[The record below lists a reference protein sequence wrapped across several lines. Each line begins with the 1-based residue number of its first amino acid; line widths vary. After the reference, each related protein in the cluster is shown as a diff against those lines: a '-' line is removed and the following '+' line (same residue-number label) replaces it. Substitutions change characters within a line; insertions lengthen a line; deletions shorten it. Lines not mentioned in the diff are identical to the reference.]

1 MFRGRVISPLLIY
14 NKLAMKKLFT
24 LFVGTLLL
32 FSCSSDDY
40 VDLPDVDEDDIKWE
54 KPSNFPD
61 LTYTFNNNALK
72 KSRFELGK
80 KLFHDPRLSEDNTI
94 SCASCHIKEFA
105 FSDAGKSFSIGIDG
119 LVGKRN
125 APAIQN
131 MAFNKEYFYDGAS
144 NNLEMVPIVPIHNEI
159 EMREELPTILD
170 KLRLDIEYQQMFKK
184 AYNDEKMTSTSM
196 LKALSQYM
204 TLLVSSN
211 SRYDKYV
218 RKEEGGNLN
227 ELEKKGL
234 VLFRQNCSSCHST
247 DLFTDNSFRNNG
259 VRVNPSVND
268 KGREDVSGEEEDR
281 YKFKVSTVRNVALT
295 APYMHD
301 GSIATLEDVLDFYS
315 SGIKDSPTLDPLLRQ
330 KNGRVG
336 IPMTSE
342 EKKAIIA
349 FLHTLTDYEFINNP
363 KF

>member
-1 MFRGRVISPLLIY
+1 MNKIVVLL
-14 NKLAMKKLFT
+14 T
-24 LFVGTLLL
+24 LSLVLIG
-32 FSCSSDDY
+32 CSSDDY
-40 VDLPDVDEDDIKWE
+40 KPIPDVDKDIVKWE
-54 KPSNFPD
+54 KPANFPE
-61 LTYTFNNNALK
+61 LSYTFNNNELRV
-72 KSRFELGK
+72 SRFELGK
-80 KLFHDPRLSEDNTI
+80 KLFHDVRLSADNTI

-131 MAFNKEYFYDGAS
+131 MAFNDEYFYDGAS

-184 AYNDEKMTSTSM
+184 TYNDEKMTSSSM
-196 LKALSQYM
+196 LKALAQYM

-211 SRYDKYV
+211 SKYDKYV

-234 VLFRQNCSSCHST
+234 ALFRQNCSSCHST

-259 VRVNPSVND
+259 VRVNPSIND
-268 KGREDVSGEEEDR
+268 KGREEVSGDEEDR

-315 SGIKDSPTLDPLLRQ
+315 SGINDSPTLDPLLRQ

-336 IPMTSE
+336 IPMTSD

>member
-1 MFRGRVISPLLIY
+1 MNRLIILLVLSIISI
-14 NKLAMKKLFT
+14 
-24 LFVGTLLL
+24 G
-32 FSCSSDDY
+32 CSSDDY
-40 VDLPDVDEDDIKWE
+40 TEVPIVDEDIITWN
-54 KPSNFPD
+54 KPTNFPN
-61 LTYTFNNNALK
+61 LAYTFNNNELRI
-72 KSRFELGK
+72 SRFELGK
-80 KLFHDPRLSEDNTI
+80 KLFHDARLSEDNTI

-105 FSDAGKSFSIGIDG
+105 FSDAGKSFSVGIDG
-119 LVGKRN
+119 LIGTRN

-131 MAFNKEYFYDGAS
+131 MAFNEEYFYDGAS

-196 LKALSQYM
+196 LKALAQYM

-211 SRYDKYV
+211 SKYDKYV

-227 ELEKKGL
+227 ELEKSGL
-234 VLFRQNCSSCHST
+234 ALFRLNCSSCHST

-259 VRVNPSVND
+259 VKVDRVRND

-281 YKFKVSTVRNVALT
+281 YKFKVSTVRNVVLT

-301 GSIATLEDVLDFYS
+301 GSIATLEEVLDFYS
-315 SGIKDSPTLDPLLRQ
+315 SGVQDSPTLDPLLRQ
-330 KNGRVG
+330 KNGKLG
-336 IPMTSE
+336 IPMTTD
-342 EKKAIIA
+342 EKKAIVA

>member
-1 MFRGRVISPLLIY
+1 MNKIVALL
-14 NKLAMKKLFT
+14 T
-24 LFVGTLLL
+24 LSLVLIG
-32 FSCSSDDY
+32 CSSDDY
-40 VDLPDVDEDDIKWE
+40 KPIPDVDKDIIKWV
-54 KPSNFPD
+54 KPSNFPE
-61 LTYTFNNNALK
+61 LSYTFNNNELRV
-72 KSRFELGK
+72 SRFELGK
-80 KLFHDPRLSEDNTI
+80 KLFHDVRLSVDNTI

-131 MAFNKEYFYDGAS
+131 IAFNDEFFYDGAS

-196 LKALSQYM
+196 LKALAQYM

-211 SRYDKYV
+211 SKYDRYV

-234 VLFRQNCSSCHST
+234 ALFRQNCSSCHST

-268 KGREDVSGEEEDR
+268 KGREDVSGEVEDQ

-301 GSIATLEDVLDFYS
+301 GSIATLEEVLDFYS
-315 SGIKDSPTLDPLLRQ
+315 SGINDSPTLDPLLRQ

-336 IPMTSE
+336 IPMTSD

-349 FLHTLTDYEFINNP
+349 FLHTLTDYEFINIP
-363 KF
+363 KY